1 MHISERTIEII
12 LQSFWPIVKAGIQFT
27 IPLTILSFLLGL
39 IIAILVALIQVA
51 NIKVIKQIVQIY
63 VWIFRGT
70 PMLVQ
75 IFIIFFGLP
84 KMGILLDPFPAAIIA
99 FSLNVGAY
107 SSETIRG
114 AILSVPKGQW
124 EAGYAF
130 GMTFSQVFRRII
142 LIQAAKISIPPLS
155 NTFIG
160 LVKDTSLASTITLT
174 EMFMVTQ
181 RIVAFRYE
189 PLLLYCELA
198 VIYLALCSVLNVL
211 QGYLEKKLVH

>member
-1 MHISERTIEII
+1 MHISDRTIEII

-27 IPLTILSFLLGL
+27 IPLTILSFLFGL
-39 IIAILVALIQVA
+39 VIAILVALIQVA
-51 NIKVIKQIVQIY
+51 NIKVLKQFVKFY

-84 KMGILLDPFPAAIIA
+84 KMGILLDPFPAAVIA

-142 LIQAAKISIPPLS
+142 LKQAAKISIPPLS

-198 VIYLALCSVLNVL
+198 VIYLALCSILNIL

>member
-1 MHISERTIEII
+1 MQISERTIMII
-12 LQSFWPIVKAGIQFT
+12 TESFWPIVKAGIQYT
-27 IPLTILSFLLGL
+27 IPLTIVSFFVGL
-39 IIAILVALIQVA
+39 VIAILVALVQVA
-51 NIKVIKQIVQIY
+51 NIKVLKQILQVY

-84 KMGILLDPFPAAIIA
+84 KAGILIDPFPAAVIA

-107 SSETIRG
+107 SSETIRA

-142 LIQAAKISIPPLS
+142 LVQAAKVSVPPLFNS
-155 NTFIG
+155 FIG
-160 LVKDTSLASTITLT
+160 LVKDTSLAATVTLP
-174 EMFMVTQ
+174 EMFMITQ
-181 RIVAFRYE
+181 RVVAYRYE
-189 PLLLYCELA
+189 PLLLYSEVA
-198 VIYLALCSVLNVL
+198 VIYLMLCSILNII
-211 QGYLEKKLVH
+211 QKYAEKKLVH

>member
-1 MHISERTIEII
+1 MSERTIEIVTE
-12 LQSFWPIVKAGIQFT
+12 SFWPIVKAGIQYT
-27 IPLTILSFLLGL
+27 IPLTLISFLFGL
-39 IIAILVALIQVA
+39 IIAIFVALIQIA
-51 NIKVIKQIVQIY
+51 NINILRQIVKVY

-107 SSETIRG
+107 TSETIRS

-130 GMTFSQVFRRII
+130 GMTFPQVFRRII
-142 LIQAAKISIPPLS
+142 LRQAAKVSIPPLS

-160 LVKDTSLASTITLT
+160 LVKDTSLASTVTLT

-189 PLLLYCELA
+189 PLLLYIELA
-198 VIYLALCSVLNVL
+198 AIYLILCSILNIL
-211 QGYLEKKLVH
+211 QKYLEKKLIH

>member
-1 MHISERTIEII
+1 MSERTIQII
-12 LQSFWPIVKAGIQFT
+12 TESFWPILKAGLQYT
-27 IPLTILSFLLGL
+27 IPLTIVSFLVGL
-39 IIAILVALIQVA
+39 IIAIVVALVQIA
-51 NIKVIKQIVQIY
+51 NIKVLKQIVQIY

-84 KMGILLDPFPAAIIA
+84 KLGILLDPFPAAVIA

-107 SSETIRG
+107 SSETIRA

-142 LIQAAKISIPPLS
+142 LLQAAKVSVPPLS
-155 NTFIG
+155 NSFIG
-160 LVKDTSLASTITLT
+160 LVKDTSLAATVTLP

-189 PLLLYCELA
+189 PLLIYCEVA
-198 VIYLALCSVLNVL
+198 VIYLGFCSILNVL
-211 QGYLEKKLVH
+211 QKYLEKKLVH

>member
-1 MHISERTIEII
+1 MQISERTILII
-12 LQSFWPIVKAGIQFT
+12 TESFWPILKAGLQYT
-27 IPLTILSFLLGL
+27 IPLTIVSFIVGL
-39 IIAILVALIQVA
+39 IIAIVVALVQIA
-51 NIKVIKQIVQIY
+51 NIKVLKQIVQIY

-84 KMGILLDPFPAAIIA
+84 KLGILLDPFPAAVIA

-107 SSETIRG
+107 SSEIIRA

-142 LIQAAKISIPPLS
+142 LLQAAKVSVPPLS
-155 NTFIG
+155 NSFIG
-160 LVKDTSLASTITLT
+160 LVKDTSLAATVTLP

-189 PLLLYCELA
+189 PLLIYCEVA
-198 VIYLALCSVLNVL
+198 VIYLGFCSILNVL
-211 QGYLEKKLVH
+211 QKYLEKKLVH

>member
-1 MHISERTIEII
+1 MQISERTLSIIIE
-12 LQSFWPIVKAGIQFT
+12 SFWPIVKAGFLFT
-27 IPLTILSFLLGL
+27 IPLTIASFLIGL
-39 IIAILVALIQVA
+39 LIAIVVALIQVA
-51 NIKVIKQIVQIY
+51 NIRILKQIVQVY

-84 KMGILLDPFPAAIIA
+84 KFGILLDPFPAAVIA

-107 SSETIRG
+107 SSETIRA

-142 LIQAAKISIPPLS
+142 FIQAAKVSIPPLS
-155 NTFIG
+155 NSFIG
-160 LVKDTSLASTITLT
+160 LVKDTSLAATVTLP

-181 RIVAFRYE
+181 RIVAYRFE
-189 PLLLYCELA
+189 PLLLYCEVA
-198 VIYLALCSVLNVL
+198 VIYLIFCSFLNVL
-211 QGYLEKKLVH
+211 QKYIEKKLVH

>member
-1 MHISERTIEII
+1 MHFDARTIEII
-12 LQSFWPIVKAGIQFT
+12 TESFWPIVKAGIQYT
-27 IPLTILSFLLGL
+27 IPLTIISFFIGL

-51 NIKVIKQIVQIY
+51 NIKVLKQLVQIY

-75 IFIIFFGLP
+75 IFIIYFGLP

-107 SSETIRG
+107 SSETIR
-114 AILSVPKGQW
+114 ATILSVPKGQW

-142 LIQAAKISIPPLS
+142 FKQAAKVSIPPLS

-160 LVKDTSLASTITLT
+160 LVKDTSLASTVTLA
-174 EMFMVTQ
+174 EMFMVTE

-189 PLLLYCELA
+189 PLLLYIELA
-198 VIYLALCSVLNVL
+198 IIYLAVCSILNVL
-211 QGYLEKKLVH
+211 QRYMEKKLVH

>member
-1 MHISERTIEII
+1 MSERNIEILI
-12 LQSFWPIVKAGIQFT
+12 ESFWPIVKAGIQYT
-27 IPLTILSFLLGL
+27 IPLTLISFLIGL
-39 IIAILVALIQVA
+39 MIAIFVALIQVA
-51 NIKVIKQIVQIY
+51 NIKVLKQIVQVY

-84 KMGILLDPFPAAIIA
+84 KVGIVLDPFPSAIIA

-107 SSETIRG
+107 TSETIRA

-130 GMTFSQVFRRII
+130 GMTFPQVFRRVI
-142 LIQAAKISIPPLS
+142 LRQAVKVSIPPLS
-155 NTFIG
+155 NAFIG
-160 LVKDTSLASTITLT
+160 LVKDTSLAATVTLS

-189 PLLLYCELA
+189 PLLLYIELA
-198 VIYLALCSVLNVL
+198 VIYLVLCSVLNIL
-211 QGYLEKKLVH
+211 QKFLEKKLAH

>member
-1 MHISERTIEII
+1 MHISDRTLEII
-12 LQSFWPIVKAGIQFT
+12 VQSFWPIVKAGLQFT
-27 IPLTILSFLLGL
+27 IPLTIFSFLFGL
-39 IIAILVALIQVA
+39 IIAILVALVQIA
-51 NIKVIKQIVQIY
+51 NIKVLKQIVQIY

-75 IFIIFFGLP
+75 IFIIYFGLP
-84 KMGILLDPFPAAIIA
+84 KIGILLDPLPAAIIA

-142 LIQAAKISIPPLS
+142 LKQAAKISIPPLS

-160 LVKDTSLASTITLT
+160 LVKDTSLASTITLA
-174 EMFMVTQ
+174 EMFMVAQ

-198 VIYLALCSVLNVL
+198 VIYLIICSILNIL
-211 QGYLEKKLVH
+211 QSYLEKKLVH

>member
-1 MHISERTIEII
+1 MQISERTLSIIIE
-12 LQSFWPIVKAGIQFT
+12 SFWPIVKAGLLFT
-27 IPLTILSFLLGL
+27 IPLTIASFLIGL
-39 IIAILVALIQVA
+39 LVAIVVALIQVA
-51 NIKVIKQIVQIY
+51 NIKILKQIVQVY

-84 KMGILLDPFPAAIIA
+84 KFGILLDPFPAAVIA

-107 SSETIRG
+107 SSETIRA

-142 LIQAAKISIPPLS
+142 FIQAAKVSIPPLS
-155 NTFIG
+155 NSFIG
-160 LVKDTSLASTITLT
+160 LVKDTSLAATVTLP

-181 RIVAFRYE
+181 RIVAYRFE
-189 PLLLYCELA
+189 PLLLYCEVA
-198 VIYLALCSVLNVL
+198 VIYLIFCSFLNVL
-211 QGYLEKKLVH
+211 QKYIEKKLVH

>member
-1 MHISERTIEII
+1 MSERNIEIVI
-12 LQSFWPIVKAGIQFT
+12 ESFWPIVKAGIQYT
-27 IPLTILSFLLGL
+27 IPLTLISFLIGL
-39 IIAILVALIQVA
+39 LIAIIVALIQVA
-51 NIKVIKQIVQIY
+51 KIKVLKQIVQIY

-84 KMGILLDPFPAAIIA
+84 KVGIVLDPFPSAIIA

-107 SSETIRG
+107 TSETIRA

-130 GMTFSQVFRRII
+130 GMTFPQVFIRII
-142 LIQAAKISIPPLS
+142 LRQAVKVSIPPLS
-155 NTFIG
+155 NAFIS
-160 LVKDTSLASTITLT
+160 LVKDTSLAATVTLS

-189 PLLLYCELA
+189 PLLLYIELA
-198 VIYLALCSVLNVL
+198 AIYLVLCSVLNLL
-211 QGYLEKKLVH
+211 QKFLEKKLAQ

>member
-1 MHISERTIEII
+1 MSERTIEII
-12 LQSFWPIVKAGIQFT
+12 TESFWPIVKAGIQYT
-27 IPLTILSFLLGL
+27 IPLTLISFLLGL
-39 IIAILVALIQVA
+39 IIAIFVALIHVA
-51 NIKVIKQIVQIY
+51 NIKVLKQILQVY

-84 KMGILLDPFPAAIIA
+84 KMGLLLDPFPAAIIA

-107 SSETIRG
+107 TSETIRA

-130 GMTFSQVFRRII
+130 GMTFPQVFRRII
-142 LIQAAKISIPPLS
+142 LKQAAKVSIPPLS

-160 LVKDTSLASTITLT
+160 LVKDTSLASTVTLT

-189 PLLLYCELA
+189 PLLLYIELA
-198 VIYLALCSVLNVL
+198 VIYLALCSILNIL
-211 QGYLEKKLVH
+211 QKYLEKKLVH

>member
-1 MHISERTIEII
+1 MQISERTIMI
-12 LQSFWPIVKAGIQFT
+12 LKEAFWPIVEAGIKYT
-27 IPLTILSFLLGL
+27 IPLTIVSFIIGL

-51 NIKVIKQIVQIY
+51 NIKVLKQIVQVY

-84 KMGILLDPFPAAIIA
+84 KAGILLDPFPAAVIA

-107 SSETIRG
+107 SSETIRA

-142 LIQAAKISIPPLS
+142 FVQAAKVSVPPLFNS
-155 NTFIG
+155 FIG
-160 LVKDTSLASTITLT
+160 LVKDTSLSATVTLP
-174 EMFMVTQ
+174 EMFMQTQ

-189 PLLLYCELA
+189 PLLLYCEVA
-198 VIYLALCSVLNVL
+198 VIYLLLCSILNVL
-211 QGYLEKKLVH
+211 QKYVEKKLVH

>member
-1 MHISERTIEII
+1 MHISERTIEIVSE
-12 LQSFWPIVKAGIQFT
+12 SFWPIVKAGLQYT
-27 IPLTILSFLLGL
+27 IPLSIVSFLLGL
-39 IIAILVALIQVA
+39 IIAMLVALIQVA
-51 NIKVIKQIVQIY
+51 NIKVLKQIVQVY
-63 VWIFRGT
+63 VWVFRGT

-84 KMGILLDPFPAAIIA
+84 KFGILLDPFPAAIIA

-107 SSETIRG
+107 SSETIRA

-130 GMTFSQVFRRII
+130 GMTFPQVFRRII
-142 LIQAAKISIPPLS
+142 LKQAAKVSIPPLS

-160 LVKDTSLASTITLT
+160 LVKDTSLASTVTLT

-189 PLLLYCELA
+189 PLLLYIELA
-198 VIYLALCSVLNVL
+198 VIYLGLCSVLNVL
-211 QGYLEKKLVH
+211 QKYLEKKLVQ

>member
-1 MHISERTIEII
+1 MSERSIEILI
-12 LQSFWPIVKAGIQFT
+12 ESFWPIVKAGIQYT
-27 IPLTILSFLLGL
+27 IPLTLISFLLGL
-39 IIAILVALIQVA
+39 IIAIFVALIQVA
-51 NIKVIKQIVQIY
+51 NIKVLKQIAQVY

-84 KMGILLDPFPAAIIA
+84 KMGLILDPFPAAVIA

-107 SSETIRG
+107 TSETIRA
-114 AILSVPKGQW
+114 AILSVPMGQW

-142 LIQAAKISIPPLS
+142 LRQAVKVSIPPLS
-155 NTFIG
+155 NAFIG
-160 LVKDTSLASTITLT
+160 LVKDTSLASTVTLT

-189 PLLLYCELA
+189 PLLLYIELA
-198 VIYLALCSVLNVL
+198 IIYLALCSILNIL
-211 QGYLEKKLVH
+211 QKYLEKKLVH

>member
-1 MHISERTIEII
+1 MHISDRTFQI
-12 LQSFWPIVKAGIQFT
+12 LAESFWPIVKAGLQYT
-27 IPLTILSFLLGL
+27 IPLTIFSFLLGL
-39 IIAILVALIQVA
+39 IIAIVVALIQIA
-51 NIKVIKQIVQIY
+51 NIKILKQIVKIY

-84 KMGILLDPFPAAIIA
+84 KAGILLDPFPAAIIA

-107 SSETIRG
+107 SSEIIRA

-142 LIQAAKISIPPLS
+142 LKQAAKVSIPPLS

-174 EMFMVTQ
+174 EMFVVTQ

-198 VIYLALCSVLNVL
+198 VIYLGLCSVLNIL
-211 QGYLEKKLVH
+211 QSYLEKKLVH

>member
-1 MHISERTIEII
+1 MSERTIEII
-12 LQSFWPIVKAGIQFT
+12 IDSFWPIVKAGIQYT
-27 IPLTILSFLLGL
+27 IPLTLISFLIGL
-39 IIAILVALIQVA
+39 MIAIFVALIHVA
-51 NIKVIKQIVQIY
+51 NIKVIKQILQVY

-84 KMGILLDPFPAAIIA
+84 KLGILLDPFPAVIIA

-107 SSETIRG
+107 TSETIRA

-130 GMTFSQVFRRII
+130 GMTFPQVFRRII
-142 LIQAAKISIPPLS
+142 LRQAAKVSIPPLS
-155 NTFIG
+155 NAFIG
-160 LVKDTSLASTITLT
+160 LVKDTSLASTVTLT

-189 PLLLYCELA
+189 PLLLYIELA
-198 VIYLALCSVLNVL
+198 AIYLALCSVLNIF
-211 QGYLEKKLVH
+211 QKYLEKKMLH

>member
-1 MHISERTIEII
+1 MQISERTLTIIIE
-12 LQSFWPIVKAGIQFT
+12 SFWPIVKAGLLFT
-27 IPLTILSFLLGL
+27 IPLTIASFLIGL
-39 IIAILVALIQVA
+39 FIAIVVALIQVA
-51 NIKVIKQIVQIY
+51 NIKILKQIVQVY

-84 KMGILLDPFPAAIIA
+84 KFGILLDPFPAAVIA

-107 SSETIRG
+107 SSETIRA

-142 LIQAAKISIPPLS
+142 FLQAAKVSIPPLS
-155 NTFIG
+155 NSFIG
-160 LVKDTSLASTITLT
+160 LVKDTSLAATVTLP

-181 RIVAFRYE
+181 RIVAFRFE
-189 PLLLYCELA
+189 PLLLYCEVA
-198 VIYLALCSVLNVL
+198 VVYLIFCSFLNIL
-211 QGYLEKKLVH
+211 QKYIERKLVH

>member
-1 MHISERTIEII
+1 MQISDRTLEII
-12 LQSFWPIVKAGIQFT
+12 LDSFWPIVKAGIQYT
-27 IPLTILSFLLGL
+27 IPLTLVSFLLGL
-39 IIAILVALIQVA
+39 ILAILVALIQVA
-51 NIKVIKQIVQIY
+51 NIKILKQIAQVY

-84 KMGILLDPFPAAIIA
+84 KMGILLDPLPAAVIA

-107 SSETIRG
+107 SSETIR
-114 AILSVPKGQW
+114 ASILSVPKGQW

-142 LIQAAKISIPPLS
+142 LKQAAKVSIPPLS

-160 LVKDTSLASTITLT
+160 LVKDTSLASTVTLT

-181 RIVAFRYE
+181 QIVAFRYE
-189 PLLLYCELA
+189 PLLLYLELA
-198 VIYLALCSVLNVL
+198 VIYLALCSILNVL
-211 QGYLEKKLVH
+211 QKYLEKRLVH

>member
-1 MHISERTIEII
+1 MSDRTIEIVTE
-12 LQSFWPIVKAGIQFT
+12 SFWPIVKAGIQYT
-27 IPLTILSFLLGL
+27 IPLTFISFLLGL
-39 IIAILVALIQVA
+39 IIAIFVALIQVA
-51 NIKVIKQIVQIY
+51 NIKVLKQFIQLY

-84 KMGILLDPFPAAIIA
+84 KLGLLLDPFPAAIIA

-107 SSETIRG
+107 TSETIRA

-130 GMTFSQVFRRII
+130 GMTFPQVFRRII
-142 LIQAAKISIPPLS
+142 VRQAAKVSIPPLS
-155 NTFIG
+155 NAFIG
-160 LVKDTSLASTITLT
+160 LVKDTSLASTVTLT

-189 PLLLYCELA
+189 PLLLYIELA
-198 VIYLALCSVLNVL
+198 AIYLALCSVLNVF
-211 QGYLEKKLVH
+211 QKYVEKKLVH

>member
-1 MHISERTIEII
+1 MLFSDRTIMIVTK
-12 LQSFWPIVKAGIQFT
+12 SFWPILKAGIQFT
-27 IPLTILSFLLGL
+27 IPLTIFSFAIGL
-39 IIAILVALIQVA
+39 IIAILVALVQIA
-51 NIKVIKQIVQIY
+51 NIKVLKQIFQIY

-75 IFIIFFGLP
+75 IFIIFLGLP
-84 KMGILLDPFPAAIIA
+84 KAGILLDPFPAAVIA

-107 SSETIRG
+107 SSETIRA

-130 GMTFSQVFRRII
+130 GMTFPQTFRRII
-142 LIQAAKISIPPLS
+142 AVQAAKVSVPPLFNS
-155 NTFIG
+155 FIG
-160 LVKDTSLASTITLT
+160 LVKDTSLAATVTLP

-189 PLLLYCELA
+189 PLLLYCEVA
-198 VIYLALCSVLNVL
+198 VVYLGFCSILNIL
-211 QGYLEKKLVH
+211 QKYAEKKLIH

>member
-1 MHISERTIEII
+1 MSERNIEILI
-12 LQSFWPIVKAGIQFT
+12 ESFWPIVKAGIQYT
-27 IPLTILSFLLGL
+27 IPLTLISFLIGL
-39 IIAILVALIQVA
+39 MIAIFVALIQVA
-51 NIKVIKQIVQIY
+51 NIKVLKQIVQVY

-84 KMGILLDPFPAAIIA
+84 KVGIVLDPFPSAIIA

-107 SSETIRG
+107 TSETIRA

-124 EAGYAF
+124 EVGYAF
-130 GMTFSQVFRRII
+130 GMTFPQVFRRII
-142 LIQAAKISIPPLS
+142 LRQAVKVSIPPLS
-155 NTFIG
+155 NAFIG
-160 LVKDTSLASTITLT
+160 LVKDTSLAATVTLS

-189 PLLLYCELA
+189 PLLLYIELA
-198 VIYLALCSVLNVL
+198 VIYLVLCSVLNIL
-211 QGYLEKKLVH
+211 QKFLEKKLAH